1 MDPKA
6 KKTVMIFKTLVRCRS
21 GFRFY
26 SKIRNVGIIA
36 HIDAGK
42 TTLTERML
50 YYSGFLKEMGE
61 VHKGDTK
68 MDYMDQEKE
77 RGITITS
84 AAISFSWQDHNINLI
99 DTPGHVDFTIEVE
112 RALRV
117 LDGGVVLLDGSAG
130 VEAQTMTVWRQAQRY
145 QVPCIAFINKIDK
158 TNSNLEMTLTSMK
171 NKLGLTVLL
180 TQIPLKPLNGIIDL
194 IHMKSLTFE
203 NRGCEIITKDMMEEH
218 AQFEEASKYR
228 EILVEQLSEIND
240 DIANLVISNDSYDIP
255 PEPLEK
261 ALKNVVLESKALV
274 TFCGSA
280 FKNIGV
286 QPLINAINL
295 YLPNPKEIQHDFLN
309 KITSKD
315 LCAMAFKIVHHPNKG
330 ILTYIRIYSG
340 KIREGDTLYNL
351 TRDCSEK
358 ISRIAIAYANDY
370 QQVKEAVA
378 GNIVVIN
385 GLKETITGDTLV
397 SKASFAK
404 LHPELKLA
412 GVHIPDP
419 VFFCSIEAPSM
430 STQKALDIALSK
442 LAREDPS
449 LGIEINED
457 VNDQTI
463 LSGMG
468 ELHLE
473 VILKRIRQEYKID
486 ADLGPLMVAYKET
499 PHDEAFE
506 EIHFERK
513 LGDRKHEVSI
523 GIEVKPL
530 KDFNQKSKLN
540 IIRNELLKPGH
551 EKALEKGFFN
561 GMFCGPLLNFPVLGA
576 MFIIKTVEI
585 RKGTSETMI
594 SAAMTNAVKAV
605 LKKANVGLLEPM
617 MKLVIQSDP
626 GMS

>member
-1 MDPKA
+1 
-6 KKTVMIFKTLVRCRS
+6 
-21 GFRFY
+21 
-26 SKIRNVGIIA
+26 
-36 HIDAGK
+36 
-42 TTLTERML
+42 
-50 YYSGFLKEMGE
+50 
-61 VHKGDTK
+61 
-68 MDYMDQEKE
+68 
-77 RGITITS
+77 
-84 AAISFSWQDHNINLI
+84 
-99 DTPGHVDFTIEVE
+99 
-112 RALRV
+112 
-117 LDGGVVLLDGSAG
+117 
-130 VEAQTMTVWRQAQRY
+130 
-145 QVPCIAFINKIDK
+145 
-158 TNSNLEMTLTSMK
+158 MTLTSMK

-203 NRGCEIITKDMMEEH
+203 NKGCEIITKDMKEEH
-218 AQFEEASKYR
+218 VQFEEASKYR

-286 QPLINAINL
+286 QPLLNAINL

-309 KITSKD
+309 KITSND

-330 ILTYIRIYSG
+330 TLTYIRIYSG
-340 KIREGDTLYNL
+340 KLKEGDTLYNL

-442 LAREDPS
+442 L
-449 LGIEINED
+449 G
-457 VNDQTI
+457 
-463 LSGMG
+463 
-468 ELHLE
+468 
-473 VILKRIRQEYKID
+473 
-486 ADLGPLMVAYKET
+486 
-499 PHDEAFE
+499 
-506 EIHFERK
+506 
-513 LGDRKHEVSI
+513 
-523 GIEVKPL
+523 
-530 KDFNQKSKLN
+530 
-540 IIRNELLKPGH
+540 
-551 EKALEKGFFN
+551 
-561 GMFCGPLLNFPVLGA
+561 
-576 MFIIKTVEI
+576 
-585 RKGTSETMI
+585 MI
-594 SAAMTNAVKAV
+594 SH
-605 LKKANVGLLEPM
+605 KKSLITIFGHKHKIKNF
-617 MKLVIQSDP
+617 I
-626 GMS
+626 